1 MLPRW
6 AERQIEHHVTADAR
20 FTTKHNSYP
29 HAAFLFQGRK
39 MIAVGQNRVSYR
51 RRSSAGTI
59 HAEADV
65 IRSLGDTQRLRG
77 ATLIVVRIGGHGDLV
92 NSKPC
97 AACQR
102 LLEKCQRQY
111 GLHAFYHS

>member
-1 MLPRW
+1 
-6 AERQIEHHVTADAR
+6 
-20 FTTKHNSYP
+20 
-29 HAAFLFQGRK
+29 